1 MYQSVFFNKIADCRL
16 RHMCFPVDFKT
27 FFEASYFVKHL
38 QSIASMYT
46 RHFTL
51 CLLIYVIPLL
61 G

>member
-1 MYQSVFFNKIADCRL
+1 
-16 RHMCFPVDFKT
+16 MCFPVDFKK

-46 RHFTL
+46 QHFTL